1 MPTYEFQCSACS
13 QTFQKVLPLGSKD
26 LPLCPAC
33 GGVTRKL
40 IKPPMI
46 HFKGSG
52 FYKTDS
58 AQKKEALQAKPQSG
72 AEIKKPDTVKKPSAS
87 PPPA

>member
-1 MPTYEFQCSACS
+1 MPNYEFQCGEC
-13 QTFQKVLPLGSKD
+13 QTTFPKVLPFGSKD

-58 AQKKEALQAKPQSG
+58 TRKKGDGIAKPQSG
-72 AEIKKPDTVKKPSAS
+72 AEIKKPDTVKKPTTPA
-87 PPPA
+87 PPT